1 MATHQDSIG
10 LFMKSDSDGITDGQ
24 NNALSLGIKTTPEHI
39 QEFTNWDNTVT
50 SLNAVQK
57 ARFDDIQPDSLSYTD
72 IYKFP
77 KKSSGGG
84 GGFGG
89 GTSSIDTDQIELT
102 LTEDWKVNNLVIA
115 DDISFVAHDEY
126 TDLVKK
132 YTASEDSGPL
142 VQPFISTA
150 TYSGGSG
157 EKDQGIRI
165 TGIPLPNPQ
174 TGSYKN
180 TFLKLT
186 FTGKTS
192 PESGGSEVTHS
203 NLVGKT
209 YYFKYDETQSGAYDI
224 DDCGSLSG
232 STTTHKTLGSWTV
245 IDPDSMDDPLSTSM
259 SWSSPTIAIN
269 YVAPDDDSNITGSG
283 NDDGDGTLREA
294 YAIGTSLSVAAT
306 FIPVRECGK
315 VDVYIRKTGI
325 ISDVTG
331 NFVTSNEHKLNS
343 YDKVKISGALFTFGY
358 TSLVDKHPMNG
369 VKYVKYSSADTFILY
384 DDADLTTL
392 TDTDNLRDS
401 GDGVIWTSI
410 GNSND
415 STEQSWDFYGSLFSP
430 NGVNGYS
437 KTGEGT
443 SLRTTKITSNQ
454 TLGGLSI
461 DFDLYEDGY
470 TAYDLDNAI
479 PLADDSTLKNF
490 DLGDHWVD
498 YYPYYTSLP
507 YKGYRFGCDLD
518 FKFIQTSGTS
528 KIYNL
533 IVGERGSDV
542 SVDLYGFDDA
552 ELVDGDEENYSK
564 LVNNKV
570 ESAGRVRKVPY
581 NFPYGRYHLFEVTVD
596 KYSRISAI
604 THKNTYN
611 GGSDFDSNTVNPWSS
626 LENKDT
632 VDAYG
637 EQLTTYTGLNDLEA
651 LRSNRYWYKG
661 LLYHWY
667 DTTDTLV
674 RSGGTDTDYYSDK
687 GTPTIGP
694 SSSGGGGGMGDWYI
708 FGWVDSF
715 GKSVALDTTMAFT
728 SSDVKE
734 DIGDLKG
741 AASVGYIHTDTISE
755 GAISAARQYIYDNTR
770 YGFTGGFAAQKN
782 KAEAFAKCM
791 LAKEGILTWGQ
802 YNISESGQKPGIYF
816 YDYSTGTPQFSN
828 IIVSQSKIGDVSGD
842 SSDDIF
848 GSYFRC
854 HKDLLVANTY
864 DVVNEFGLRHPNKHQ
879 YMFVFTKSRYGNLE
893 YTQKIAPAF
902 NKKDS
907 KYPGTLQTDFN
918 LKALQNITYDN
929 RQDGSVTWRLDLTNR
944 FDIFEDKILLRDPV
958 EFILFQKSYRDQN
971 RSIDTKNTITASLEN
986 YLVFEEDFN
995 TGPDNLDTSVWNLNN
1010 VYQYDFTHRYGLQ
1023 NTALIYDQI
1032 YRHNTLVYFFD
1043 IPINDQVFSEFFDLT
1058 IRLDSEQIKTLFN
1071 NIDYTNTTPVLPKI
1085 ILYQYD
1091 PRSMI
1096 SLFGDAGV
1104 SPQKYSES
1112 APLYRGGANDLYWYF
1127 ENDVSDTGLAGSSLY
1142 YQCADTNTNKSLPHA
1157 NIFTPTYTNLVGVD
1171 GISTTSY
1178 EGTITIPNIQ
1188 KYIIWEN
1195 LTKDGSDYTRSFVTS
1210 PGSSDTYNLTF
1221 NDSSAESYN
1230 SSYVGKTIRATI
1242 AIGIVSQDIEDFN
1255 AESSCDYTNQIAPYR
1270 EPKTGKYSYINTGG
1284 DHDFRNEIRL
1294 KSVDLSFKYI
1304 DKMNVRRFMTKFH
1317 KVAAFDYGSAAST
1330 NLSDG
1335 NRHFPLDYTGTI
1347 YTDNDFHKSVNND
1360 IIRFG
1365 TSVAAAQLDEGVAP
1379 LQGTY
1384 SKSVQIITNQHV
1396 TTNDTGALGGVYWY
1410 VLNDSLV
1417 KGSRTTGGGSS
1428 GQTLIEGP
1436 WLGGFDIQEPEYL
1449 PLSIISWD
1457 MASGTAPAII
1467 GGSLPSSGNM
1477 VIHTAGIDAKNASMV
1492 LRMGPA
1498 NLDASMPLTIKP
1510 IGTKSGVIPLV
1521 GPYLKGYDSPPN
1533 SGTLYIKGPDATG
1546 SMTLYTQPPVP
1557 IATDIDLYI
1566 QPPIPIS
1573 GWDLRPPLFVNA
1585 HRAFNTPPA
1594 VYPNLYLQGSIAAS
1608 GWDNPDTGLRPT
1620 LFIKQNVV
1628 TASGVLHIAG
1638 PTQKTNTASLTLNSE
1653 PLNSG
1658 ITLFMEPT
1666 SIDSSASTTLWIGK
1680 KDSAKSLDLV
1690 FHANRLNSSTTLFTK
1705 SQSTKS
1711 NSLDNSPTARCGIG
1725 DRQKIFDISPHA
1737 EPEIIATQTN
1747 SITRER
1753 YYGTDYQYGF
1763 NYINNLGSKL
1773 DVLNTNNAQTFFSEY
1788 LKKES
1793 FDTNGEYL
1801 VIAVNTSDTYADVIE
1816 DVQIFQILSDDSVN
1830 LHTTYSTAIADLQT
1844 KSVIPSSSLSETIVY
1859 KDAKIS
1865 AANRI
1870 ALAARV
1876 SYIELIDEALV
1887 TTYKNVILILNSS
1900 FTVEAAIGEVYD
1912 PTSLADSVMGSSLF
1926 WQEEDLYY
1934 DKQTPSFGDI
1944 YSLKYSDLYLV
1955 ETRVAKFED
1964 TSFMAK
1970 YIEGT
1975 EFLSPNIKTAFGARI
1990 QVYDDIM
1997 FIGAPLFD
2005 GYITQNTLT
2014 SFHYYSPRGAV
2025 LIYTKSGGT
2034 WSHYDTVY
2042 CGGFTSANISSSSY
2056 SIDYDMGLFGY
2067 DFDYN
2072 PVSSKLVVS
2081 EPGNKKAY
2089 RFQVNSDVSANLEE
2103 TYTGTSDD
2111 QDFGFAISSCGY
2123 NDAITFSKTGSGKI
2137 YNLTTGTSYTFNL
2150 DNTDDEILPYVPV
2163 GSVLQSSSEEIYI
2176 AKVLTFAT
2184 SAQLLVA
2191 RKFNYKY
2198 GNQTSD
2204 STLQKFTL
2212 LKISK
2217 LLDKTLFISG
2227 PKQSTGSLGLYLKPY
2242 EASTASTSLTI
2253 SKNEVTSGIPLYMM
2267 VPSGMVA
2274 DMNLVMKQKEVL
2286 DVPLFIEGL
2295 FESGV
2300 NTAPFVIHGPSGD
2313 SNNANL
2319 FMPTIGR
2326 PSQPLSLNIQSTSGS
2341 GVLGTSLLF
2350 IDEGT
2355 RAPLSGIANT
2365 SLFLDAP
2372 RTADVSGMSSD
2383 ANVYISGGN
2392 AGNTT
2397 SNLGVT
2403 MYSPQS
2409 SGVSNAMSMAIAIE
2423 DSILPTGVMTSGISL
2438 VMGSGYGTTSY
2449 GIANIAPLLIK
2460 SSYPA
2465 SGDMSLYL
2473 NRPAGNVMNLFLENT
2488 MATGVMSIVTS
2499 GTFGSTNSMGLFASG
2514 VGAPNA
2520 TGILYIRG
2528 YED

>member
-1 MATHQDSIG
+1 
-10 LFMKSDSDGITDGQ
+10 MKSDSDGITDGQ

-39 QEFTNWDNTVT
+39 QHFTNWDNALT
-50 SLNAVQK
+50 SLNAAYK
-57 ARFDDIQPDSLSYTD
+57 ARFDDIQVNNISFTNFYR
-72 IYKFP
+72 FP
-77 KKSSGGG
+77 EKSSSSG

-89 GTSSIDTDQIELT
+89 SSSIDVMDQSIT
-102 LTEDWKVNNLVIA
+102 LTDSWSANNVIIE
-115 DDISFVAHDEY
+115 DDISFVAYDEY
-126 TDLVKK
+126 TDVVKK
-132 YTASEDSGPL
+132 STASTDSVPV
-142 VQPFISTA
+142 VQPYTSTA
-150 TYSGGSG
+150 TYSAGSG
-157 EKDQGIRI
+157 EKDQGLRL
-165 TGIPLPNPQ
+165 TGISLPNPQ
-174 TGSYKN
+174 TGSYTN
-180 TFLKLT
+180 TILKLT
-186 FTGKTS
+186 FTGQTT
-192 PESGGSEVTHS
+192 PDANGSNITHS
-203 NLVGKT
+203 SLVGKT
-209 YYFKYDETQSGAYDI
+209 YYFKNRRDANIWEV
-224 DDCGSLSG
+224 DDCVSLSG
-232 STTTHKTLGSWTV
+232 SATDNYIVGSWSV
-245 IDPDSMDDPLSTSM
+245 IDPDSFDDPLSTAM
-259 SWSSPTIAIN
+259 GWTDPTIALEV
-269 YVAPDDDSNITGSG
+269 VAPDDDSAIDGAGT
-283 NDDGDGTLREA
+283 DDGTGTLRGT
-294 YAIGTSLSVAAT
+294 YPVGTSLSVAVT
-306 FIPVRECGK
+306 FIPIRECGK
-315 VDVYIRKTGI
+315 IDVYARKTGI
-325 ISDVTG
+325 ISDVTDTWI
-331 NFVTSNEHKLNS
+331 TSTGHKLNS
-343 YDKVKISGALFTFGY
+343 YDKVKISGALFTTDYAGV
-358 TSLVDKHPMNG
+358 LDKHPMNG
-369 VKYVKYSSADTFILY
+369 VKYVKYSSANTFTLY
-384 DDADLTTL
+384 DDADLSTL
-392 TDTDNLRDS
+392 TDTDNLRNS
-401 GDGVIWTSI
+401 GNGIVWTSI
-410 GNSND
+410 GNSSN
-415 STEQSWDFYGSLFSP
+415 SKEQSWDFYGSLLSP

-437 KTGEGT
+437 KTGEAT
-443 SLRTTKITSNQ
+443 FLRTDYITKNTE
-454 TLGGLSI
+454 LGALSM
-461 DFDLYEDGY
+461 DTVSSSLFTELD
-470 TAYDLDNAI
+470 AYNLDVAV
-479 PLADDSTLKNF
+479 PLSDDNTLKNF

-498 YYPYYTSLP
+498 YYPYHTDLP

-518 FKFIQTSGTS
+518 FKFVQKSGTS
-528 KIYNL
+528 KVYNL
-533 IVGERGSDV
+533 IVGERGSDT
-542 SVDLYGFDDA
+542 SVDLYGMNDE
-552 ELVDGDEENYSK
+552 ELVGEDEENYSK
-564 LVNNKV
+564 LVNNKI

-596 KYSRISAI
+596 RYGRVSDI
-604 THKNTYN
+604 THKNTYD
-611 GGSDFDSNTVNPWSS
+611 GGSDFGSSTANPWSS

-632 VDAYG
+632 ADAYG
-637 EQLTTYTGLNDLEA
+637 QQFGTYIGLNDLEA
-651 LRSNRYWYKG
+651 LSNRYWYKG

-674 RSGGTDTDYYSDK
+674 RNGGTDTDYYSDK

-694 SSSGGGGGMGDWYI
+694 TSSGGGGFGGGSVSTGDWYI

-715 GKSVALDTTMAFT
+715 GKSVALDTTMTFA
-728 SSDVKE
+728 SSNVKE
-734 DIGDLKG
+734 DLSELK
-741 AASVGYIHTDTISE
+741 SSSTVGYVHADTISG
-755 GAISAARQYIYDNTR
+755 GAISAARQYVYDNTR
-770 YGFTGGFAAQKN
+770 YGFAGDYASQKN
-782 KAEAFAKCM
+782 KAEAFAKCI
-791 LAKEGILTWGQ
+791 LAKDNVLTWGQ
-802 YNISESGQKPGIYF
+802 YNVSESSQKPGIYF
-816 YDYSTGTPQFSN
+816 YDYSTGTLQFSN
-828 IIVSQSKIGDVSGD
+828 LIVSPSKIGDTSGD
-842 SSDDIF
+842 SADDIF

-854 HKDLLVANTY
+854 NKGLLVANTY
-864 DVVNEFGLRHPNKHQ
+864 DVVNEFGLAHANKHQ
-879 YMFVFTKSRYGNLE
+879 YIFVFTKSRYGSFE
-893 YTQKIAPAF
+893 YIQKIAPAF
-902 NKKDS
+902 NKKDD
-907 KYPGTLQTDFN
+907 KYPSTLQQDFN
-918 LKALQNITYDN
+918 LKAIQNLTYDN
-929 RQDGSVTWRLDLTNR
+929 RQAGSITWRLDLTNR

-958 EFILFQKSYRDQN
+958 EFILFQKSYRDKD
-971 RSIDTKNTITASLEN
+971 RTLDTNNTITASLEN
-986 YLVFEEDFN
+986 YMTFEEEFN
-995 TGPDNLDTSVWNLNN
+995 TGVDGLDTSVWDLNN
-1010 VYQYDFTHRYGLQ
+1010 VYKNDFSSEYGIK
-1023 NTALIYDQI
+1023 NTALVYDQI
-1032 YRHNTLVYFFD
+1032 YRHNALVYFFD
-1043 IPINDQVFSEFFDLT
+1043 VPINDQAFSDFSELT
-1058 IRLDSEQIKTLFN
+1058 LRLDVEQLKTFVN
-1071 NIDYTNTTPVLPKI
+1071 NTDYTGTTPVLPKI
-1085 ILYQYD
+1085 VLYQYD

-1096 SLFGDAGV
+1096 SLFGNPLA
-1104 SPQKYSES
+1104 SPQKYSIS
-1112 APLYRGGANDLYWYF
+1112 SPLYRGGASDLYWYF
-1127 ENDVSDTGLAGSSLY
+1127 ENNSGETGLAGSSSY
-1142 YQCADTNTNKSLPHA
+1142 HQCADTTTNKSLAHA
-1157 NIFTPTYTNLVGVD
+1157 SIFTPTYTQAGSDLILDSNV
-1171 GISTTSY
+1171 Y
-1178 EGTITIPNIQ
+1178 NGTLTIPNIS

-1195 LTKDGSDYTRSFVTS
+1195 LTRDGSDYTRTLPTS
-1210 PGSSDTYNLTF
+1210 PGAASTYNFTF
-1221 NDSSAESYN
+1221 SDSTASSYN

-1242 AIGIVSQDIEDFN
+1242 AIGIISQDINGFN
-1255 AESSCDYTNQIAPYR
+1255 PDVSCSYTSQVAAYR
-1270 EPKTGKYSYINTGG
+1270 EPTTGKYSYINTGG
-1284 DHDFRNEIRL
+1284 DHDFRNEVRL
-1294 KSVDLSFKYI
+1294 KSADLSFKYV
-1304 DKMNVRRFMTKFH
+1304 DKMNVRRFMAKFH
-1317 KVAAFDYGSAAST
+1317 KVAAFNYGADAST
-1330 NLSDG
+1330 DLSNG
-1335 NRHFPLDYTGTI
+1335 NEHFPLDYTGTT
-1347 YTDNDFHKSVNND
+1347 YTNDDLHKDLNND

-1365 TSVAAAQLDEGVAP
+1365 KSVAAAELDEGVYP
-1379 LQGTY
+1379 VRGTY
-1384 SKSVQIITNQHV
+1384 SKSVQIISIQDITSKE
-1396 TTNDTGALGGVYWY
+1396 DGGIGGTYWY

-1417 KGSRTTGGGSS
+1417 KGFKAFRGGS
-1428 GQTLIEGP
+1428 GQTLIKGS

-1449 PLSIISWD
+1449 PLSITSWD

-1467 GGSLPSSGNM
+1467 GGFLPSSGNM
-1477 VIHTAGIDAKNASMV
+1477 VIHTAGIDDKNSSMV

-1521 GPYLKGYDSPPN
+1521 GPYLKGYDSPPS

-1557 IATDIDLYI
+1557 IATGIDLYM

-1585 HRAFNTPPA
+1585 HRAFNTAPA
-1594 VYPNLYLQGSIAAS
+1594 VYPNLYLQGAIAAS

-1628 TASGVLHIAG
+1628 ADSGVLHIAG
-1638 PTQKTNTASLTLNSE
+1638 PIQKTNTASLTLNSE

-1658 ITLFMEPT
+1658 ISLFMEPT
-1666 SIDSSASTTLWIGK
+1666 SVDTSASTTLWIGK

-1690 FHANRLNSSTTLFTK
+1690 FHANTLNSSTTLFTK

-1725 DRQKIFDISPHA
+1725 DRQKLFDMSPHA
-1737 EPEIIATQTN
+1737 EPEIIATKTN

-1753 YYGTDYQYGF
+1753 YYGADYQYGF

-1773 DVLNTNNAQTFFSEY
+1773 DVLNTNKAQTFFSEY
-1788 LKKES
+1788 LKKEC
-1793 FDTNGEYL
+1793 FDANGEYL
-1801 VIAVNTSDTYADVIE
+1801 VIGVNTSDTYAAVTQ
-1816 DVQIFQILSDDSVN
+1816 DVQIFKILNDGSVN

-1870 ALAARV
+1870 ALSARV
-1876 SYIELIDEALV
+1876 SYTELIDETLV
-1887 TTYKNVILILNSS
+1887 TTYKNIILILNSS
-1900 FTVEAAIGEVYD
+1900 FTVEAAIGKVYD

-1944 YSLKYSDLYLV
+1944 YSLKYSDLYLI

-2005 GYITQNTLT
+2005 GYVTQNTLT

-2042 CGGFTSANISSSSY
+2042 CGGFTSSNVSSSSY
-2056 SIDYDMGLFGY
+2056 GCEYDVGLFGY

-2089 RFQVNSDVSANLEE
+2089 RFQVNSDVLANLEE

-2111 QDFGFAISSCGY
+2111 QDFGFTISSCGY
-2123 NDAITFSKTGSGKI
+2123 NDAITFSKTGLGKI
-2137 YNLTTGTSYTFNL
+2137 YNLTTGTSYTFDTN
-2150 DNTDDEILPYVPV
+2150 DTDDEVLPYVPI
-2163 GSVLQSSSEEIYI
+2163 GSALKSYSEEIY
-2176 AKVLTFAT
+2176 AVKVLTFADDP
-2184 SAQLLVA
+2184 QLLVA

-2253 SKNEVTSGIPLYMM
+2253 SKNEVTSGIPLYMK
-2267 VPSGMVA
+2267 VASGAVA
-2274 DMNLVMKQKEVL
+2274 DMNLIMKQKEVL

-2326 PSQPLSLNIQSTSGS
+2326 PSQSLSLNIQSTSGS

-2392 AGNTT
+2392 AGNAT
-2397 SNLGVT
+2397 SDLGMT

-2409 SGVSNAMSMAIAIE
+2409 SGVSNSLSMSIAI
-2423 DSILPTGVMTSGISL
+2423 DDTLLPTGVITSGISL

-2449 GIANIAPLLIK
+2449 GIADVAPMIIT
-2460 SSYPA
+2460 SAYPS

-2473 NRPAGNVMNLFLENT
+2473 NRPAGNTMNLFLENT
-2488 MATGVMSIVTS
+2488 MATGVMSMVTS
-2499 GTFGSTNSMGLFASG
+2499 GTFCSTGSMGLFSSG